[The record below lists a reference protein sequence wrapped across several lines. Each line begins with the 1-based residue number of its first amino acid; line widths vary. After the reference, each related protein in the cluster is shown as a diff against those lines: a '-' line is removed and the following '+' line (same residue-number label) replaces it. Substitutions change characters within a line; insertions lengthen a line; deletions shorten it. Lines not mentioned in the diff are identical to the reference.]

1 MSTRRLGN
9 TVFDDA
15 DPLDD
20 LRPSKGRKFIPPAAE
35 EPRAEPEKVIEVE
48 RPTKVVSPPAVSVAP
63 PTPEQAG
70 PLGAAPEQVDDEDD
84 ADVVT
89 AEVTGTTK
97 PKRQAK
103 DEGQGK
109 SPRKIRFSANIS
121 VSTKERADN
130 AAYWVPGLNLSALT
144 EMALE
149 KELRKLEREFNNGE
163 PFKPAGSL
171 KYGRPRG

>member
-9 TVFDDA
+9 TVFDDT

-20 LRPSKGRKFIPPAAE
+20 LRPNKGRKFIPPAAE
-35 EPRAEPEKVIEVE
+35 EAPAEPEKVIDVQTRGTPETPASSATPAMAE
-48 RPTKVVSPPAVSVAP
+48 LALPAV
-63 PTPEQAG
+63 G
-70 PLGAAPEQVDDEDD
+70 APEPGEDEEENT
-84 ADVVT
+84 VT
-89 AEVTGTTK
+89 AELTGAAK

-149 KELRKLEREFNNGE
+149 KELRKLEKEFNNGE

-171 KYGRPRG
+171 KYGRPRS